1 MSSLHRANCHGE
13 IQMTLRLD
21 PVIIFLLLCMVFFE
35 TSDLSA
41 LGKNKQDGPKTTV
54 KNTNTPQVKVGKPI
68 PDIELNDLEGK
79 TVHLSDYYGTIVVL
93 EFWATWCPDCR
104 EVLPHL
110 QTLSDT
116 SRDAGF
122 TVVTVSVDSKSETV
136 RTFMN
141 ENGYTFTV
149 LHGGL
154 RIREMFEIKA
164 IPTLYLIDRA
174 GILRASLVE
183 YGSRG
188 TEEVDRRIRQ
198 LIEEN

>member
-1 MSSLHRANCHGE
+1 
-13 IQMTLRLD
+13 MTLRLD
-21 PVIIFLLLCMVFFE
+21 PVKVLLVLCMVFIE
-35 TSDLSA
+35 TGNLSA
-41 LGKNKQDGPKTTV
+41 LGKNKPDGPKTTA
-54 KNTNTPQVKVGKPI
+54 KNTDTPRVKVGEPI
-68 PDIELNDLEGK
+68 PDIELTDLDGK
-79 TVHLSDYYGTIVVL
+79 TVSLSDYYGTIVVL

-116 SRDAGF
+116 SGDEGF
-122 TVVTVSVDSKSETV
+122 SVVTVSVDTKSETV

-141 ENGYTFTV
+141 EKGYSFTV
-149 LHGGL
+149 LHGG
-154 RIREMFEIKA
+154 IQVREMFAIKA
-164 IPTLYLIDRA
+164 VPTLYLIDRT
-174 GILRASLVE
+174 GVLRASLVE

>member
-1 MSSLHRANCHGE
+1 
-13 IQMTLRLD
+13 MTLRSA
-21 PVIIFLLLCMVFFE
+21 PVKILLLLCMVFFE
-35 TSDLSA
+35 TGNLSA
-41 LGKNKQDGPKTTV
+41 LGKNKPDGPKTTA
-54 KNTNTPQVKVGKPI
+54 KSTNTPRVKVGEPI
-68 PDIELNDLEGK
+68 PDIELTDLEGK
-79 TVHLSDYYGTIVVL
+79 TVRLSDYYGTIVVL

-116 SRDAGF
+116 SGDAGF
-122 TVVTVSVDSKSETV
+122 SVVTVSVDNKSETV

-141 ENGYTFTV
+141 ENGYSFMV

-154 RIREMFEIKA
+154 HIREMFAIKA

-174 GILRASLVE
+174 GVLRASLVE

-188 TEEVDRRIRQ
+188 TEEIDRRIRQ